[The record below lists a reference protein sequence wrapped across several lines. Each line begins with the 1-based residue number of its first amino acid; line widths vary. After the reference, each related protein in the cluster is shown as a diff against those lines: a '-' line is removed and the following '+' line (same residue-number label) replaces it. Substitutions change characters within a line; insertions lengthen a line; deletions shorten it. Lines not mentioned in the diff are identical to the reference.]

1 MEHTGSHTAAEM
13 LEIQR
18 LRDNVKT
25 IYTLLLQLPVM
36 HGYAYRPQTEQASG
50 PGRPRY
56 LLSAEQLSCLRS
68 EFNSWS
74 QIAADLGVS
83 RQTIYNRRRE
93 LGFSTAFENFTTISN
108 ADLDTVVTEELEAF
122 SPSEGR

>member
-1 MEHTGSHTAAEM
+1 
-13 LEIQR
+13 
-18 LRDNVKT
+18 
-25 IYTLLLQLPVM
+25 M
-36 HGYAYRPQTEQASG
+36 HRYAYRPQTEQASG

-83 RQTIYNRRRE
+83 R
-93 LGFSTAFENFTTISN
+93 
-108 ADLDTVVTEELEAF
+108 
-122 SPSEGR
+122 